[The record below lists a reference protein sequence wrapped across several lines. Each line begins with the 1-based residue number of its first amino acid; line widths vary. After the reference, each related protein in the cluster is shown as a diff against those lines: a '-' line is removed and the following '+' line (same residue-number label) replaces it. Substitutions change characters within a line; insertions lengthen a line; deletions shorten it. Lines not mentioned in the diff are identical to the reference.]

1 MVETF
6 TQNEM
11 IKAMYHE
18 LNVEG
23 MVELENQIEK
33 SSEIENN
40 FQNLNVLKTQL
51 NKLLA
56 SPSNEVIDN
65 IMKYSMSYNK

>member
-51 NKLLA
+51 NKLLV